1 MADEIREMSESDVE
15 SYLSTD
21 VKRLKGA
28 EKLLESVQSVRKMKR
43 DMGKFHAQ
51 AEQAKKAAEELIGQ
65 AEALEKNHS
74 EQAARYRADADGL
87 KAEAGRLAAEKN
99 TLELAVNSLR
109 SQKYDLDAQV
119 EKLSAESKAHASR
132 TAGLVADERRLSASI
147 RELEVGYQ
155 KFEAL
160 LKR

>member
-1 MADEIREMSESDVE
+1 MADDIREMSEMDVE
-15 SYLSTD
+15 SVLSTE
-21 VKRLKGA
+21 VKKLKGA
-28 EKLLESVQSVRKMKR
+28 EKLLEAVQSVRKMKR

-51 AEQAKKAAEELIGQ
+51 AEQAKKAAEELIDQ
-65 AEALEKNHS
+65 AAALEKKHS
-74 EQAARYRADADGL
+74 EDNARNRAEADGF

-99 TLELAVNSLR
+99 TLESAVNSLR
-109 SQKYDLDAQV
+109 SQKYELDAAV
-119 EKLSAESKAHASR
+119 EKASADRKAHETRVA
-132 TAGLVADERRLSASI
+132 ALGLEENRLAARV